1 MSASPAPVIA
11 LTPPVEAGRRLNVTT
26 VAMLVHNGVRR
37 DTRVLKEARSL
48 VAAGH
53 RVEIHGISTQD
64 AFEHD
69 TLEDGQIGIFLSPRA
84 GRGVMRMTGVVL
96 ALVAL
101 LAVLVLN
108 RAGVLSTAVTGGL
121 IALGLAAC
129 GLVYRFR
136 KQVADLAA
144 PVIERFFPDLPNGDE
159 PLSRWGIEYMS
170 VAIALWRSVTRR
182 PAPDVIHLHDLMALI
197 LARALR
203 KRFRVPVIWDA
214 HEVYEDLADN
224 DAGRAKRNAAIISTR
239 QHDLD
244 GFITINESIAAFYR
258 AHYPGLP
265 SGIIV
270 MNATVPG
277 PAPAY
282 DGRLH
287 EAAGLPPTQKIVL
300 FQGGFGPHRGLPQL
314 VAGAAG
320 FGAEWTLVMMGWGA
334 LEGKLKRIAA
344 SGAARKPHPAVVF
357 LPGVPLDEL
366 ALWSAG
372 ATLGV
377 IPYEN
382 TGLNHLY
389 CTPNKLWEYA
399 GAGVPVLCSE
409 LVEMSR
415 LVTRHGFGFLLPALP
430 EAKDIAGV
438 VNNLDSTALAGARS
452 ACASFIA
459 ANNWSIWEQALLALY
474 RDQLPISST
483 AN

>member
-1 MSASPAPVIA
+1 
-11 LTPPVEAGRRLNVTT
+11 
-26 VAMLVHNGVRR
+26 MLVHNGVRR

-53 RVEIHGISTQD
+53 RVEIHGISPRD
-64 AFEHD
+64 AFEQD

-84 GRGVMRMTGVVL
+84 GRGVMRATGVVL
-96 ALVAL
+96 ALLAL
-101 LAVLVLN
+101 LALLFLHG
-108 RAGVLSTAVTGGL
+108 AGALSTAVT
-121 IALGLAAC
+121 LGLVAVGCAAC
-129 GLVYRFR
+129 TLIYRFR
-136 KQVADLAA
+136 KPVADLAA
-144 PVIERFFPDLPNGDE
+144 PVIERFFPELPAGDQ
-159 PLSRWGIEYMS
+159 PLSNWGIEYMS
-170 VAIALWRSVTRR
+170 VAVALWQSVIRR
-182 PAPDVIHLHDLMALI
+182 PAPDVIHLHDHMALI
-197 LARALR
+197 LAGALR

-214 HEVYEDLADN
+214 HEIYEDLADN
-224 DAGRAKRNAAIISTR
+224 DAGRAKRNAAIISAR

-265 SGIIV
+265 PGIIV
-270 MNATVPG
+270 MNATVPT

-287 EAAGLPPTQKIVL
+287 AAAGLPPTQKIVL

-320 FGAEWTLVMMGWGA
+320 FSADWTLVMMGWGA

-344 SGAARKPHPAVVF
+344 SGAVRKPCPSVVF

-366 ALWSAG
+366 AQWSAG

-430 EAKDIAGV
+430 AAKDIAGV
-438 VNNLDSTALAGARS
+438 VNNLDTAALAGARS
-452 ACASFIA
+452 ACAAFIA
-459 ANNWSIWEQALLALY
+459 ANNWSIWEQSLLALY
-474 RDQLPISST
+474 REQLPVCPELNQCGDSR
-483 AN
+483 